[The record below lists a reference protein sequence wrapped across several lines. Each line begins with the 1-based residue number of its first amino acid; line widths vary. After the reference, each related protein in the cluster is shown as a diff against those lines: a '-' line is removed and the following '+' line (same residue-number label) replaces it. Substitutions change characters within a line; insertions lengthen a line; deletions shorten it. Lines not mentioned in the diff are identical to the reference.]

1 MAALLLVLTSI
12 ALLDS
17 ISIIPLSIVALA
29 VLLAGPKPLLTSFS
43 FILGTF
49 SVYVVTGL
57 LLLVGLQSI
66 FEEFDIYVQ
75 QLSGAPNTEEII
87 FQIALGLLLCAF
99 GLRLAKARRARSDKA
114 SAKVLSPARAFVVGM
129 GLTFLGMPGGLPYFA
144 AVDLILRSE
153 VPMSRQVAAIV
164 YYNVIFVSPLAAIVA
179 IRMMFG
185 ERGQQILEAVKR
197 FFDKWGQKLI
207 VSLLVGLGLLLV
219 ADGIGW
225 FLGYPLIFF

>member
-1 MAALLLVLTSI
+1 MAALLFVLTSI

-29 VLLAGPKPLLTSFS
+29 VLLAGPKPLLTSCS

-49 SVYVVTGL
+49 CVYVVTGMA
-57 LLLVGLQSI
+57 LLVGLQSV
-66 FEEFDIYVQ
+66 FEEFNAYVE
-75 QLSGAPNTEEII
+75 QLSGVPNTEEII

-99 GLRLAKARRARSDKA
+99 GMRLAKARRARSGKA
-114 SAKVLSPARAFVVGM
+114 SAKALSPAKAFVVGM

-144 AVDLILRSE
+144 AVDLILRAE
-153 VPMSRQVAAIV
+153 VPMPRQLAAIV
-164 YYNVIFVSPLAAIVA
+164 YYNIIFVSPLGAIVA
-179 IRMMFG
+179 IRVMFG
-185 ERGQQILEAVKR
+185 ERGQEILEAVKR

-207 VSLLVGLGLLLV
+207 VSLLVGLGLFLV

-225 FLGYPLIFF
+225 FLGTALIFF